1 VEEERIRF
9 FRMLIDTPSPSGFEE
24 QVQQLFLER
33 VKDAVDLTYK
43 DVHGNAFGVINPDC
57 EHKLMLAGHCDEV
70 GLMVSYIDKEGY
82 VYFSTVGGIDP
93 QITQGM
99 PVVIHTA
106 KGPVSGVIGKK
117 PIHLLEEKERQKVA
131 RIEEQWIDI
140 GAKDGEEA
148 RSMVQIG
155 DPITFD
161 IASRCL
167 AGERITGK
175 GIDDKVGVFVVCEV
189 LRELGR
195 EKQSLAFGVYGVSTV
210 QEELGLR
217 GAKTSAFGINPK
229 IGIAIDVTFASDCPN
244 IDKKKVGDISL
255 GKGPV
260 LARGPNINSKLWMR
274 IKRVA
279 EENNIPYQVQA
290 EARAT
295 GTDANVIQTTR
306 SGVVTALLSIPNRY
320 MHTPSEIVDMQDVEN
335 AIRLLVLF
343 IKSLKVEENWI
354 P

>member
-1 VEEERIRF
+1 VEEERIGF
-9 FRMLIDTPSPSGFEE
+9 FRTLIDTPSPSGFEE
-24 QVQQLFLER
+24 RVQHLYLER
-33 VKDAVDLTYK
+33 VKDSVDLTYK
-43 DVHGNAFGVINPDC
+43 DVHGNAFGVINPEC
-57 EHKLMLAGHCDEV
+57 EHKLMLAAHCDEI

-82 VYFSTVGGIDP
+82 IYFSTVGGVDP

-99 PVVIHTA
+99 PVIIHTA
-106 KGPVSGVIGKK
+106 KGPIPGVIGKK

-131 RIEEQWIDI
+131 RIEEQWIDV

-148 RSMVQIG
+148 KSLVQVG
-155 DPITFD
+155 DPVTFD
-161 IASRCL
+161 ISSRRL
-167 AGERITGK
+167 VGERVTGK

-189 LRELGR
+189 LRELGK
-195 EKQSLAFGVYGVSTV
+195 EKESLAFGVYGVSTV

-260 LARGPNINSKLWMR
+260 IARGPNINSKLWMR
-274 IKRVA
+274 MKKIA
-279 EENNIPYQVQA
+279 EENNIPHQIQA
-290 EARAT
+290 ESRAT

-306 SGVVTALLSIPNRY
+306 SGVVTGLLSIPNRY

-335 AIRLLVLF
+335 AIRLLVLL
-343 IKSLKVEENWI
+343 IRDLRVGEDWI